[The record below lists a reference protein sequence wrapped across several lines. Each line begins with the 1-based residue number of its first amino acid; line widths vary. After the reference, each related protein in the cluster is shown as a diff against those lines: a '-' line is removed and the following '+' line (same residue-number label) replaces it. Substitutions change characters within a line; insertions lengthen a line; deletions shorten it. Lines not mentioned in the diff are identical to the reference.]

1 MTLLLLQPKEKEDQ
15 MIAGIV
21 SRIKT
26 CDLADP
32 LAMCPQPLK
41 GEKETISLAQAKDV
55 VPGPNCILKS
65 LWG

>member
-1 MTLLLLQPKEKEDQ
+1 MTPLLLQPKEKEDQ
-15 MIAGIV
+15 MIAEIV

-32 LAMCPQPLK
+32 LAMRPQLLK

-55 VPGPNCILKS
+55 VPGPNYILKS